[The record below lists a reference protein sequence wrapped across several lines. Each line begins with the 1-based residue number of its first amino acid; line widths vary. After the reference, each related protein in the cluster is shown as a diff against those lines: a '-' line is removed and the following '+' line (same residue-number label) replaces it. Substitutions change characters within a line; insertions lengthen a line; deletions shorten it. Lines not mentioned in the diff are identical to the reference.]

1 MAEIII
7 IGHGSYPEGVRTNLE
22 MVIGVPE
29 NMHFLNFSLG
39 MERAE
44 LESRLDQLLEGFAD
58 REVLFCVDL
67 PGATPFQVAAL
78 RTAEKPEKYCT
89 VVGLNNMAFMEM
101 AMDGSGSASELAR
114 RGMETTAQSIHI
126 FP

>member
-7 IGHGSYPEGVRTNLE
+7 IGHGSYPEGVRSNLE

-58 REVLFCVDL
+58 REVLFCADL

-78 RTAEKPEKYCT
+78 RTAAKPERYCT

-114 RGMETTAQSIHI
+114 RGMETTAQSIQI